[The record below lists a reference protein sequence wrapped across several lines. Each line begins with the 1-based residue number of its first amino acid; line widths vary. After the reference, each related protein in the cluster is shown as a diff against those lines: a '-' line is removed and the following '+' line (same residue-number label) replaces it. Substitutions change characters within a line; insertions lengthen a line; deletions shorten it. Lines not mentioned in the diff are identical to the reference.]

1 MNPISATV
9 LINEFVYDPA
19 GADTGNEWIEL
30 YNSGSSTESVTD
42 WRIEVD
48 ENRFPGRVCA
58 RLCGSIPPFG
68 YYLIKESVTAIST
81 SVVAD
86 LISGTMAMG
95 NAGSK
100 SDGVQLVDDMGTVRD
115 RILYGKPD
123 SDSLCGGIC
132 STAPTASNGAGL
144 SRSTPGSPQWVS
156 VPVSSVTPRS
166 GGGIPCI
173 LFVSSQNGIS
183 EQDRGGDLLE
193 VAQSPFSPLGDGIYR
208 EARILY
214 RVPSNTDGVLEIYD
228 VLGNNVLRQTS
239 HRGKKFVRLIP
250 ILSCGLTVFFLR
262 ATLVMAS
269 FEYKPAG
276 ARSQSLSGTCSAPS
290 GDATAPFWNPAA
302 LSFLSQ
308 GEWVSFYTQLFSLKE
323 LRYGGTA
330 IAVPTKMGAF
340 GSAYSQFGFSQYMER
355 QMILSHSLSLSEGVW
370 MGYSLKGLFLQIEGF
385 GSSSAFG
392 LDIGLNTTL
401 SEKLRLGLFAR
412 NLNRPTIGEGGE
424 TISRSFS
431 I

>member
-1 MNPISATV
+1 M
-9 LINEFVYDPA
+9 
-19 GADTGNEWIEL
+19 
-30 YNSGSSTESVTD
+30 
-42 WRIEVD
+42 
-48 ENRFPGRVCA
+48 
-58 RLCGSIPPFG
+58 IP
-68 YYLIKESVTAIST
+68 V
-81 SVVAD
+81 
-86 LISGTMAMG
+86 
-95 NAGSK
+95 
-100 SDGVQLVDDMGTVRD
+100 
-115 RILYGKPD
+115 
-123 SDSLCGGIC
+123 
-132 STAPTASNGAGL
+132 
-144 SRSTPGSPQWVS
+144 
-156 VPVSSVTPRS
+156 
-166 GGGIPCI
+166 
-173 LFVSSQNGIS
+173 
-183 EQDRGGDLLE
+183 
-193 VAQSPFSPLGDGIYR
+193 
-208 EARILY
+208 
-214 RVPSNTDGVLEIYD
+214 
-228 VLGNNVLRQTS
+228 
-239 HRGKKFVRLIP
+239 
-250 ILSCGLTVFFLR
+250 LSCGLTALFLR

-340 GSAYSQFGFSQYMER
+340 GSSYSQFGFSQYMER

-412 NLNRPTIGEGGE
+412 NLNRPTIGDGGE
-424 TISRSFS
+424 TIARSFS
-431 I
+431 IGFSYQLVYGLHWMLDYERTDFKPPLWKSGLELDLNRSFFFRSGFNSPPLSISGGFGSRIGRTSFDYAYQHHLTLPGSHHFSLGFKFGN

>member
-1 MNPISATV
+1 
-9 LINEFVYDPA
+9 
-19 GADTGNEWIEL
+19 EWIEL

-228 VLGNNVLRQTS
+228 VLGNNVLTLRD
-239 HRGKKFVRLIP
+239 G
-250 ILSCGLTVFFLR
+250 ILSLEPSRLAWDGKDREGRFV
-262 ATLVMAS
+262 
-269 FEYKPAG
+269 PAG
-276 ARSQSLSGTCSAPS
+276 IYLVHMRGRSP
-290 GDATAPFWNPAA
+290 D
-302 LSFLSQ
+302 
-308 GEWVSFYTQLFSLKE
+308 GE
-323 LRYGGTA
+323 
-330 IAVPTKMGAF
+330 I
-340 GSAYSQFGFSQYMER
+340 
-355 QMILSHSLSLSEGVW
+355 
-370 MGYSLKGLFLQIEGF
+370 LKGVKPVIVG
-385 GSSSAFG
+385 
-392 LDIGLNTTL
+392 
-401 SEKLRLGLFAR
+401 
-412 NLNRPTIGEGGE
+412 
-424 TISRSFS
+424 RSL
-431 I
+431 